1 MRRLAVGCA
10 LALALGG
17 TAPAQDQQMGARTK
31 AMGGSYTAFED
42 DPVSIWLNPAGI
54 ATQPD
59 QMSVVY
65 QTTTAYPVARER
77 GPGDTVDYSVDPKMV
92 LGDPAIIPSY
102 LGFVF
107 QLGAA
112 ESPMAVGLCFAQP
125 YHLDYAMDLVT
136 DPDQTVFVPRNE
148 MKQSLSRFRAAF
160 AYDLRLAPPGGEG
173 FLTHLALGLG
183 GDVGYERWEFQAQDG
198 RDADDSGASLGYGA
212 GLLLGVYDNTKD
224 LKINLGVAYQSA
236 VRFHFSTEPDLLPAF
251 DMPQQVNAGLTFY
264 LLDTMPLRVTLD
276 FQWVAWSGTAE
287 SPLFPNQPEFEDA
300 FNYSAGAEYRLRLPG
315 VDGVDFYPRLGFRR
329 FAAPWADKDDL
340 PAIGAYKLVL
350 DTKGEVFG
358 IVTFGLGVSWTSAD
372 GKVRS
377 VDVAGDVGGDSPNVA
392 VGLTYEF

>member
-1 MRRLAVGCA
+1 MRIALAVA
-10 LALALGG
+10 LALALAG
-17 TAPAQDQQMGARTK
+17 TAFAQDQQLGARTK

-65 QTTTAYPVARER
+65 QTTTAYPVAKER
-77 GPGDTVDYSVDPKMV
+77 GPGDTVEYAVEPKML
-92 LGDPAIIPSY
+92 LGEPAIIPSY

-107 QLGAA
+107 QLGSS

-136 DPDQTVFVPRNE
+136 DPDQTVFKPRNE
-148 MKQSLSRFRAAF
+148 MKQSLSRFRVAF
-160 AYDLRLAPPGGEG
+160 ANDFRLAPPGGQG
-173 FLTHLALGLG
+173 FLTHLSVGVG
-183 GDVGYERWEFQAQDG
+183 GDVGYERWEFQTQDG
-198 RDADDSGASLGYGA
+198 RDASDSGASLGFGA
-212 GLLLGVYDNTKD
+212 GLLLGVYDNTQD
-224 LKINLGVAYQSA
+224 LKVNFGVAYQSA
-236 VRFHFSTEPDLLPAF
+236 VHFNFSTEPDLYPAF

-264 LLDTMPLRVTLD
+264 LLDKMPLRVTLD
-276 FQWVAWSGTAE
+276 FQWIEWSGTAE
-287 SPLFPNQPEFEDA
+287 DPLFATQPTFEDA
-300 FNYSAGAEYRLRLPG
+300 FNYSIGVEYRVQIPG

-340 PAIGAYKLVL
+340 PAIGAFKLVL
-350 DTKGEVFG
+350 DTKGESFN
-358 IVTFGLGVSWTSAD
+358 IVTFGLGVSWTSGT

-377 VDVAGDVGGDSPNVA
+377 VDLAADAGGDSPSVA
-392 VGLTYEF
+392 IGLTYEF